1 MKKRLNNLSLYRIIA
16 TICILQFHI
25 FFILYDRDIPYE
37 MLMSKGVQ
45 GLTALSGFLYSTK
58 VIEDSRAFILKAAK
72 KLLPPAIL
80 CFLIM
85 AAWNFVYMLA
95 VGNYDY
101 LSLFFDHRLYN
112 GSLLVQPGN
121 YYYIL
126 YIFICYLLTPYL
138 AKGNKHRAVIAVIV
152 ATVELL
158 LGFLFGTS
166 IIATAYIVGYLV
178 GKRWYTAYTDR
189 DYKPKEILLLVLA
202 TAVSFLGYSALVDTS
217 FGTGYFSEHLY
228 SLLRNIT
235 SAAFGTL
242 SFFLVAY
249 IFKALNGENQIPILR
264 YTDALSLNIFLLNQ
278 TFMCG
283 AMNVAAWVDSRPL
296 GILLVYLFTIGTSV
310 LVTFVTPYIVSIFD
324 KKSLKS
330 Q

>member
-1 MKKRLNNLSLYRIIA
+1 MRNRLNNLSLYRIIA
-16 TICILQFHI
+16 TICILQFHV

-58 VIEDSRAFILKAAK
+58 VIEDGRAFILKAAR

-85 AAWNFVYMLA
+85 AVWNFVYMFA

-138 AKGNKHRAVIAVIV
+138 ARSNRHRVVIATVV

-158 LGFLFGTS
+158 LGFFFGTS

-178 GKRWYTAYTDR
+178 GRRWYAAYTDR
-189 DYKPKEILLLVLA
+189 SYNPRAILLLILA
-202 TAVSFLGYSALVDTS
+202 TAVFFLGYSALVGTS
-217 FGTGYFSEHLY
+217 FGTGYLAEHLY

-235 SAAFGTL
+235 SAAFGTVT
-242 SFFLVAY
+242 FFLAAY
-249 IFKALNGENQIPILR
+249 LFKALNGEKQHAILKH
-264 YTDALSLNIFLLNQ
+264 TDALSLNIFLLNQ
-278 TFMCG
+278 AFMCG
-283 AMNVAAWVDSRPL
+283 AMNVAAWVENKPL

-310 LVTFVTPYIVSIFD
+310 LVTLVTPHITNIFW
-324 KKSLKS
+324 KKP
-330 Q
+330 